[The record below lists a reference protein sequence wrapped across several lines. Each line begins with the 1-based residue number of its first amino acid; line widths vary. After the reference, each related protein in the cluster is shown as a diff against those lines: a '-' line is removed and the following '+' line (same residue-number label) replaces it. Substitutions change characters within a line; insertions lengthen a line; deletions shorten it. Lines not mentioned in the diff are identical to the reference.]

1 MIFFTLNDDFNHE
14 KQCNLLHNYHFKYT
28 VIFIAPLLQMGGDYS
43 LIY

>member
-28 VIFIAPLLQMGGDYS
+28 VIFIE
-43 LIY
+43 LISFAMSTYVS